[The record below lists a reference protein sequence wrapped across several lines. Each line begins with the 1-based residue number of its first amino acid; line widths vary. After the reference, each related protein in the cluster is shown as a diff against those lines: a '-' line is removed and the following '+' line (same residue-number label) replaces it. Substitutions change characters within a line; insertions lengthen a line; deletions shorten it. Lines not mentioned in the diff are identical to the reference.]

1 MIKSNNIISRDM
13 LDMLRACKGRKVETL
28 LRTDQDFE
36 TSFEVVIL
44 RFKEYD
50 LEIWSLEQPD
60 KEGGVSDL
68 AKIIVKV
75 NTEKNSKSPI
85 GRIDRKKIFH
95 PKKFTEIPINQT
107 INSITVHNELVKSF
121 DEKGSVDFLLA
132 NTYAIVISLGK
143 RYLHIVK
150 EPYWSEIWEV
160 SFHQSPVPK
169 APEWDESEGDKHE
182 ITYSVFEL

>member
-13 LDMLRACKGRKVETL
+13 LDMLRACKEKKLEAL
-28 LRTDQDFE
+28 LCVDDAMKSSIE
-36 TSFEVVIL
+36 IVVL
-44 RFKEYD
+44 RFHDFDIE
-50 LEIWSLEQPD
+50 LWNLEQPD

-68 AKIIVKV
+68 AKIFIKKNYNKDCSFPHKV
-75 NTEKNSKSPI
+75 HYFDGTVRQK
-85 GRIDRKKIFH
+85 DLDIFH
-95 PKKFTEIPINQT
+95 INRKVVG
-107 INSITVHNELVKSF
+107 ITVHNELVKSF
-121 DEKGSVDFLLA
+121 DENGSVDYLLA

-150 EPYWSEIWEV
+150 DIYWTEFWDI
-160 SFHQSPVPK
+160 SFSQSPVPK

>member
-28 LRTDQDFE
+28 LRTSQDFE

-50 LEIWSLEQPD
+50 LEIWSLEQPG
-60 KEGGVSDL
+60 KEDGLSDL
-68 AKIIVKV
+68 AKIIVKKNPAK
-75 NTEKNSKSPI
+75 NTQAPLGNESDDGVFHHIEFTST
-85 GRIDRKKIFH
+85 KI
-95 PKKFTEIPINQT
+95 NRM
-107 INSITVHNELVKSF
+107 ITGIAVHNELVKSF

-132 NTYAIVISLGK
+132 NTYAIVISLGT

-150 EPYWSEIWEV
+150 AIYWSEEWDV
-160 SFHQSPVPK
+160 SFHQSSVPK
-169 APEWDESEGDKHE
+169 APEWGEYEGNMYIASH
-182 ITYSVFEL
+182 SVIEV

>member
-13 LDMLRACKGRKVETL
+13 LDMLRACKGKKLEFL
-28 LRTDQDFE
+28 LRAE
-36 TSFEVVIL
+36 IGKKTSFEVVIL

-50 LEIWSLEQPD
+50 LEIWSLEQPY
-60 KEGGVSDL
+60 KEGGLSDL
-68 AKIIVKV
+68 AKIIVK
-75 NTEKNSKSPI
+75 NNPAKDSLAPI
-85 GRIDRKKIFH
+85 GNKRDNGTFQHDEFAR
-95 PKKFTEIPINQT
+95 TSINQT
-107 INSITVHNELVKSF
+107 IIGITVHNELVKSF

-132 NTYAIVISLGK
+132 NTYAISISLGK

>member
-1 MIKSNNIISRDM
+1 MIKSNNIIARDM
-13 LDMLRACKGRKVETL
+13 LNLLRECKGRKVENL
-28 LRTDQDFE
+28 LQTDQDFE

-60 KEGGVSDL
+60 KEDGVSDL
-68 AKIIVKV
+68 AKVIVKRNPAKDSPCTV
-75 NTEKNSKSPI
+75 GEYGKNGEVLPGKFANKTI
-85 GRIDRKKIFH
+85 GKI
-95 PKKFTEIPINQT
+95 I
-107 INSITVHNELVKSF
+107 SRITVHNELVKSF

-150 EPYWSEIWEV
+150 DIYWSEFWDI
-160 SFHQSPVPK
+160 SFSQSPVPK
-169 APEWDESEGDKHE
+169 APEWDESEGDKYE

>member
-13 LDMLRACKGRKVETL
+13 LDILRACKRKKLVTL
-28 LRTDQDFE
+28 LGTDLDWKS
-36 TSFEVVIL
+36 SFEVVIL

-68 AKIIVKV
+68 AKIIIKGNPDQNCPCTVGKKS
-75 NTEKNSKSPI
+75 KNGIFQP
-85 GRIDRKKIFH
+85 GAFTKK
-95 PKKFTEIPINQT
+95 PINQT
-107 INSITVHNELVKSF
+107 INGITVHNELVQWTYEDKS
-121 DEKGSVDFLLA
+121 FLLA

-143 RYLHIVK
+143 RFLHLTK
-150 EPYWSEIWEV
+150 SSEWSEIWDV
-160 SFHQSPVPK
+160 SFHRTSIPK
-169 APEWDESEGDKHE
+169 APEWDESEGDKYE

>member
-13 LDMLRACKGRKVETL
+13 LDLLRECKGKKLEFLLRAEIGK
-28 LRTDQDFE
+28 Q

-50 LEIWSLEQPD
+50 LEIWSLEQPG
-60 KEGGVSDL
+60 KEDGLSDL
-68 AKIIVKV
+68 AKIIIK
-75 NTEKNSKSPI
+75 KNPAKDSPCPLGKYGKKGEILPGNFTQKPI
-85 GRIDRKKIFH
+85 GKI
-95 PKKFTEIPINQT
+95 I
-107 INSITVHNELVKSF
+107 SGITVHNELVKSF

-132 NTYAIVISLGK
+132 NTYAIVISLGT

-150 EPYWSEIWEV
+150 AIYWSEEWDV

-169 APEWDESEGDKHE
+169 APEWGEYEGNMYIASH
-182 ITYSVFEL
+182 SVIEV

>member
-13 LDMLRACKGRKVETL
+13 LDILRECKGRKVETL

-60 KEGGVSDL
+60 KEDGVSDL
-68 AKIIVKV
+68 AKVIVK
-75 NTEKNSKSPI
+75 KNPSKDSPCPVGKYGKNGEILPGDFTKKPI
-85 GRIDRKKIFH
+85 GKVI
-95 PKKFTEIPINQT
+95 
-107 INSITVHNELVKSF
+107 SGITVHNELVRWTN
-121 DEKGSVDFLLA
+121 EYGDFLLA
-132 NTYAIVISLGK
+132 NTYAIVISLGT

-150 EPYWSEIWEV
+150 DIYWTEEWDV
-160 SFHQSPVPK
+160 SFHQTAVPEK
-169 APEWDESEGDKHE
+169 PICDEDEMVS
-182 ITYSVFEL
+182 YSVIEL